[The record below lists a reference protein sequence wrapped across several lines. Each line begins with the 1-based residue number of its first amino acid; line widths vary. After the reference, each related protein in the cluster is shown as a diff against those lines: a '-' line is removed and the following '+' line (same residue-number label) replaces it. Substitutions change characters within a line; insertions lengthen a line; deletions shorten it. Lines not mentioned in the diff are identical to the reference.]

1 MKVVYHRGALRD
13 LKSIHSYV
21 AADDPAAADRVVLRI
36 RQIVAL
42 LSTQPQLGRPGRRG
56 TRYLSVA
63 QLPYVIIYRV
73 EQDAVR
79 IFAVFHTARNRRF

>member
-21 AADDPAAADRVVLRI
+21 ATDDPAAADRVVLRI
-36 RQIVAL
+36 RRIVAL
-42 LSTQPQLGRPGRRG
+42 LSTQSQLGRPGRRG

-79 IFAVFHTARNRRF
+79 IFAVFYTARNRRF

>member
-13 LKSIHSYV
+13 LKSIHSFI
-21 AADDPAAADRVVLRI
+21 AADDPVAADRVILRI

-42 LSTQPQLGRPGRRG
+42 LAAQPQLGRPGRGG
-56 TRYLSVA
+56 TRYLSIA
-63 QLPYVIIYRV
+63 RLPYVIIYRA

-79 IFAVFHTARNRRF
+79 IFAVFHTARNRGF

>member
-36 RQIVAL
+36 RRIVAL
-42 LSTQPQLGRPGRRG
+42 LSTQPQRPGRRG

-73 EQDAVR
+73 E
-79 IFAVFHTARNRRF
+79 